1 MKAKGDRMMARKS
14 TKAEQEQKKVD
25 LPKPQRV
32 GRIEAKLQA
41 DKEAA
46 AKEKKQPPVVVQ
58 MAKAKETKSQQI
70 SVKLYPDAFQKF
82 CKINRALGLSNN
94 SSVNQLIA
102 RFIRENENLLDE

>member
-25 LPKPQRV
+25 FPKPQRV

-58 MAKAKETKSQQI
+58 IAKAKETKNAQM
-70 SVKLYPDAFQKF
+70 SVKLYQDTYDKF
-82 CKINRALGLSNN
+82 CKINRERGMSNN
-94 SSVNQLIA
+94 SVVNMLIA
-102 RFIRENENLLDE
+102 QYVKDNKDLLDD